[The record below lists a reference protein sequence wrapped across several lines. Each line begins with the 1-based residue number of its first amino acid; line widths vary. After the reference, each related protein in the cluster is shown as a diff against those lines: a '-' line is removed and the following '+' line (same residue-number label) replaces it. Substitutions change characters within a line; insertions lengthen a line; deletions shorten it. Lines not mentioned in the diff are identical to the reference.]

1 MTETARTRLR
11 VVGIADTD
19 SYVKWAAALLA
30 SLERAGWE
38 VELLVLDT
46 PVVVSEQQERAALA
60 GSGLS
65 RVSRV
70 SYVRL
75 EERLAD
81 RRPDV
86 VLIAARGPLVRV
98 VARLAAGLTPRPVM
112 VSGLPGIS
120 IPATRKALVYRTQ
133 CDLFV
138 LHSRREVREFAALA
152 RSTGFSQRFALTR
165 LPFAADRRA
174 TDSGGTARGGTDLV
188 FAAQALVPR
197 ERDDRL
203 RVARLLVAAAEAD
216 VTRRVLLKLRAGAGE
231 HQTHRED
238 DALPDLVAALG
249 PVPQNLVF
257 STAPM
262 STALDT
268 AEGLVTVSSTAAIE
282 AVARGV
288 PVIALDT
295 FGVSAALI
303 NHVFVDSGLFGSE
316 EDVVAR
322 RFRHPSPS
330 WVRDNYFHD
339 AADDDLPVLLEGLIE
354 RRREARLAPKDP
366 LPRTGGGLRDA
377 WERKI
382 VLGNRDR
389 TWSGRAAMAIGM
401 PLRAVVKTARRART
415 ARPARTA

>member
-1 MTETARTRLR
+1 MTGPARARLR
-11 VVGIADTD
+11 IVGIADTD

-30 SLERAGWE
+30 GLERAGWE

-46 PVVVSEQQERAALA
+46 PVVVSAKQERAALA
-60 GSGLS
+60 DSGLS

-70 SYVRL
+70 SYADL
-75 EERLAD
+75 AERVAQL
-81 RRPDV
+81 RPDA

-98 VARLAAGLTPRPVM
+98 VARLAAGLVPRPVI

-120 IPATRKALVYRTQ
+120 IPATRRALVYRTQ

-152 RSTGFSQRFALTR
+152 RSGGFAQRFALTR

-174 TDSGGTARGGTDLV
+174 VDTGAARDAVAPRGGTDLV

-203 RVARLLVAAAEAD
+203 RVARLLVTAAEAD
-216 VTRRVLLKLRAGAGE
+216 STRRVVLKLRASAGE
-231 HQTHRED
+231 HQTHREH
-238 DALPDLVAALG
+238 DALPDLVASLG

-262 STALDT
+262 SKALDT

-282 AVARGV
+282 AVARGI

-295 FGVSAALI
+295 FGVSPALI
-303 NHVFVDSGLFGSE
+303 NDVFVDSGLFGTE

-339 AADDDLPVLLEGLIE
+339 AADDDLPVLLAGLIE
-354 RRREARLAPKDP
+354 RRREGRLAPKDP

-382 VLGNRDR
+382 VLGDRDR
-389 TWSGRAAMAIGM
+389 TWSGRAAVVIGM
-401 PLRAVVKTARRART
+401 PLRAVVKAARRVRA
-415 ARPARTA
+415 A